1 MKQQWVMGLATLL
14 ATTVWAADGNWDAK
28 VREMVDRSFKES
40 GIALKERMLQ
50 LEFQKVCS
58 ALDRGDK
65 VSPKVIEALQK
76 EQEETI
82 RMPSD
87 GKFFG
92 DWKNG
97 EKIAQSG
104 RGLTWTDP
112 PGTVNGGGCYNCHQM
127 DAKELSYGNIGP
139 SLSGYGKLRGN
150 SKEVVEYTWKKIW
163 NGRAINLCS
172 SMPRIGDAGI
182 LTEAQIKDVMAYLF
196 DPESPVNKNH
206 K

>member
-1 MKQQWVMGLATLL
+1 MKQQWFFGFTALVAAT
-14 ATTVWAADGNWDAK
+14 AMAADANMEEKA
-28 VREMVDRSFKES
+28 RQMVDRSFKES

-50 LEFQKVCS
+50 LDFQKVCS
-58 ALDRGDK
+58 AIERGEK
-65 VSPKVIEALQK
+65 VSPKLIAALQK
-76 EQEETI
+76 EQAQTV
-82 RMPSD
+82 RMPAD

-92 DWKNG
+92 DWKRG

-104 RGLTWTDP
+104 RGLTWTDR

-127 DAKELSYGNIGP
+127 DTKELSYGNIGP
-139 SLSGYGKLRGN
+139 SLSGYGKVRGN
-150 SKEVVEYTWKKIW
+150 SKEVVEYAWKKIW

-172 SMPRIGDAGI
+172 SMPRFGDAGI